1 MTTNNSEYIK
11 LFEYVINNKYSRIE
25 ISKRLGISTT
35 TVTKIIK
42 EERIPSCRI
51 IKKLCSEF
59 NIPIQ
64 IMAEYF
70 YGISIS
76 DTDEFLIKRNEFM
89 DGIDVS
95 KILQNLKS
103 KGVTYTEISKKLGLT
118 ISLVSKYAKDDTA
131 ASCEVFRNLVKE
143 FHIKPVFI
151 KDQYQL
157 NIHSDISKNKYG
169 KCVRIIDELQT
180 KYSHQDFYDIKYIEY
195 TKIKK

>member
-1 MTTNNSEYIK
+1 MTTNNSEYIQ

-95 KILQNLKS
+95 KILQNLK
-103 KGVTYTEISKKLGLT
+103 YDMI
-118 ISLVSKYAKDDTA
+118 
-131 ASCEVFRNLVKE
+131 VFLIN
-143 FHIKPVFI
+143 
-151 KDQYQL
+151 
-157 NIHSDISKNKYG
+157 
-169 KCVRIIDELQT
+169 
-180 KYSHQDFYDIKYIEY
+180 YIFDGGN
-195 TKIKK
+195 